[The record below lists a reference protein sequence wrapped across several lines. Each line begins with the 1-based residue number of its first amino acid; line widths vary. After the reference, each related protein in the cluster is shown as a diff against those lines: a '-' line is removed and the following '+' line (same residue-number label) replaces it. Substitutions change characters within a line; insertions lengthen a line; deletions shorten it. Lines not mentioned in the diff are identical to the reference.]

1 MAVALVG
8 SGTKAD
14 AACDVEAGRGK
25 AIMCQACHGL
35 DGIAKLP
42 EASNLAGQTE
52 VYLVKALNDFRSGA
66 RKHETMSIVAASLT
80 DADVRNLAAYYS
92 AIEISV
98 RLPK

>member
-1 MAVALVG
+1 MAAG
-8 SGTKAD
+8 FAANAAGGD
-14 AACDVEAGRGK
+14 AAQGRAK
-25 AIMCQACHGL
+25 AILCQNCHGM

-52 VYLVKALNDFRSGA
+52 IYLVKALTDFKTGA
-66 RKHETMSIVAASLT
+66 RKNEVMSIVAASLT

-98 RLPK
+98 KVPQ